1 MAVGDDNVSVKHLW
15 CCGTLLRGRLMRLM
29 RFSVC
34 VNQGSTFELK
44 TTLTEDALGAKAAAE
59 AGSSCG
65 GIEEVFLWYDNRVSR
80 DYMRQ
85 GFFREG
91 GDVRCEIVTRAGNTN
106 ENSKE
111 QKNNMSVLRRSQ
123 NKGISLRALE
133 KE

>member
-1 MAVGDDNVSVKHLW
+1 
-15 CCGTLLRGRLMRLM
+15 MRLM